1 MECAGKSACLCLLN
15 LDATA
20 WAVSWLAEPNG
31 ADDRRRGNVPEA
43 EIEMLK
49 ELIVLQA
56 TSRIARSSFTVLM
69 VLTIVRSQAVAAN
82 NVGGS
87 AAIIK
92 RVWRVVDDAIASP
105 QS

>member
-1 MECAGKSACLCLLN
+1 
-15 LDATA
+15 
-20 WAVSWLAEPNG
+20 
-31 ADDRRRGNVPEA
+31 
-43 EIEMLK
+43 MLK